1 MCLVLQSV
9 IEIVKWDSGMMKRH
23 TSELIF
29 FMSSVMFFFFSVRR
43 NFRWLQGSWDEMIG
57 RRVISFFFFLHVVP
71 SEAMDLRAR
80 TTTNRPRTLASC
92 YMAPLC
98 VCVFWLFGSSGDSTC
113 HEYDGTTQNT
123 CHDWWLFSL
132 CVALMVFVLILR
144 QFSAIGTFFRL
155 FFLPSVAVRVH
166 TKGKGL
172 LIVISECKN
181 RYRQCG
187 PESGKNMI

>member
-57 RRVISFFFFLHVVP
+57 RRVISFFLFLHVVP

-132 CVALMVFVLILR
+132 CVALMVFVLR

-155 FFLPSVAVRVH
+155 FFSF
-166 TKGKGL
+166 
-172 LIVISECKN
+172 S
-181 RYRQCG
+181 CG
-187 PESGKNMI
+187 SSAHKR

>member
-57 RRVISFFFFLHVVP
+57 RRVISFFLFLHVVP

-98 VCVFWLFGSSGDSTC
+98 VCVCFGCLAPRATPLVTNMMVRHRTHATIGDCFRCALRSWCSFWDSSQRLE
-113 HEYDGTTQNT
+113 H
-123 CHDWWLFSL
+123 FS
-132 CVALMVFVLILR
+132 VF
-144 QFSAIGTFFRL
+144 FF
-155 FFLPSVAVRVH
+155 PSVAVRVH